1 MNSLS
6 TLRIRVT
13 AVSWL
18 CPVLSKPAS
27 LVGRLPKSGITRH
40 RLISPDYFLL
50 LPSLFMMKKQQQWEA
65 DSHEGTASNWFCF
78 GVVHILGVWHS
89 LHPLSNN
96 GSSVAVVRPVG
107 QAVHF
112 TLWLLFTWKRRM
124 RSGSSRGDETATF
137 QIVQNEDFGS
147 RACRLLWQLTSS
159 SKESVYMSRTS
170 REEKQATFTW
180 LIHIILP
187 EPATLC
193 PSNNQI

>member
-6 TLRIRVT
+6 TLRIRVM
-13 AVSWL
+13 ADARL
-18 CPVLSKPAS
+18 CPVLSKPAL
-27 LVGRLPKSGITRH
+27 LVGRLPKSSITRH

-50 LPSLFMMKKQQQWEA
+50 LPSLFIKEKQQWWEA

-170 REEKQATFTW
+170 REEKQATLLC

-187 EPATLC
+187 ETATLC